1 MLQFQIK
8 SLFSKNLSSHP
19 NLHKRSTIIL
29 SPWAHY
35 LDLVALIVSAK
46 ADDIAVLFTLN
57 SKDSSGLHE

>member
-8 SLFSKNLSSHP
+8 SLFSKDLSSNP
-19 NLHKRSTIIL
+19 NLHKCSTIIL

-35 LDLVALIVSAK
+35 LDLLALIASAK

-57 SKDSSGLHE
+57 SKNSPWLHE